1 MLSRRSLIRGIVG
14 GAGHLQFGYRGSVSS
29 RSDQPLGCALP
40 TRRRTPATVRAEPF
54 STPLP
59 IPPTVRPG
67 TDPIVL
73 PVTWTAV
80 SLLPGAT
87 TTMLT
92 FGGSFPGPTVIA
104 RPGQVVDIDVVNEL
118 DEPAVLHLHGAHVA
132 AVHDGHVRDL
142 VPAGGQRR
150 YTFDNAQRAAHLW
163 YHDHLLMRTAE
174 RVYRGLAGSY
184 LLIDPAH
191 DGLGLP
197 NGDERDIPV
206 TLTDKTFDADGQ
218 LVYDPVGHTGFLGDV
233 VLVNGVDRPVLT
245 VEPGLLRLRILNA
258 SNARPYRLGR
268 ADGVPL
274 VQVGTDGGLLAAPAS
289 RGEVEVWPSERIDL
303 LLDLSRMGD
312 GDRVVIVDAGV
323 GDLMAVDVTGGP
335 AEPAILPTSL
345 GPAPA
350 LDPPEVVRT
359 ITLDEHGG
367 RFLLNGHGF
376 DDAVRDVYARL
387 GAVERWRLVNTT
399 SFGHPI
405 HLHLVS
411 FLVRQRTSSGVAL
424 PLRPED
430 EGWKDTVLVRAFE
443 TVELDARFAD
453 HLGDFMYHCHV
464 LEHEDHD
471 MMSQFRVVDLGR
483 IAGSNRV
490 RTAAAV
496 SAHGGGTGGTVVVA
510 SGLEWAGAL
519 AGAALADALALVL
532 GESLDEAA
540 EEELRRRGPD
550 RIVVAGSTGQV
561 SAAIEGVLAGIAP
574 TSRVDAD
581 DPVELAAGVARTLA
595 DRADRVVVATAD
607 RFPDALAA
615 GVLGI
620 PVLLTIPTALSATC
634 RQAIADLGASSVVIA
649 GGPAAVSE
657 DVAAELTGQ
666 GLAVT
671 RVAGPDRI
679 ATAAAFARTVGLRTT
694 AYAAS
699 ATRFP
704 DALSAGIAARRDGM
718 LVLVDDTGATAVT
731 DQLLAD
737 AQVDRIRIV
746 GGEAAVGLAAEAMLA
761 AHL

>member
-1 MLSRRSLIRGIVG
+1 
-14 GAGHLQFGYRGSVSS
+14 
-29 RSDQPLGCALP
+29 
-40 TRRRTPATVRAEPF
+40 
-54 STPLP
+54 
-59 IPPTVRPG
+59 
-67 TDPIVL
+67 
-73 PVTWTAV
+73 
-80 SLLPGAT
+80 
-87 TTMLT
+87 
-92 FGGSFPGPTVIA
+92 
-104 RPGQVVDIDVVNEL
+104 
-118 DEPAVLHLHGAHVA
+118 
-132 AVHDGHVRDL
+132 
-142 VPAGGQRR
+142 
-150 YTFDNAQRAAHLW
+150 
-163 YHDHLLMRTAE
+163 MRTAE

-274 VQVGTDGGLLAAPAS
+274 VQVGTDGGLLAAPAT
-289 RGEVEVWPSERIDL
+289 RGEVEVWPSERVDL
-303 LLDLSRMGD
+303 LLDLSRRGD

-350 LDPPEVVRT
+350 LYPPEVVRT

-376 DDAVRDVYARL
+376 DDAIRDVYARL

-424 PLRPED
+424 HLRPED

-496 SAHGGGTGGTVVVA
+496 SAHGGAKGGTVVVA

-532 GESLDEAA
+532 GEALDEVA

-574 TSRVDAD
+574 TSRVDVD

-620 PVLLTIPTALSATC
+620 PVLLTAPTALSATC
-634 RQAIADLGASSVVIA
+634 RQAIVDLGASSVVIA

-679 ATAAAFARTVGLRTT
+679 ATAAAFARTAGLRTT

-746 GGEAAVGLAAEAMLA
+746 GGEAAVGLAAEATLA

>member
-1 MLSRRSLIRGIVG
+1 M
-14 GAGHLQFGYRGSVSS
+14 
-29 RSDQPLGCALP
+29 
-40 TRRRTPATVRAEPF
+40 RAEPF

-73 PVTWTAV
+73 PVTRTAV

-274 VQVGTDGGLLAAPAS
+274 VQVGTDGGLLAAPAT
-289 RGEVEVWPSERIDL
+289 RGEVEVWPSERVDL
-303 LLDLSRMGD
+303 LLDLSRRGD

-424 PLRPED
+424 HLRPED

-496 SAHGGGTGGTVVVA
+496 SAHGGAKGGTVVVA

-519 AGAALADALALVL
+519 AGAALADALALV
-532 GESLDEAA
+532 
-540 EEELRRRGPD
+540 
-550 RIVVAGSTGQV
+550 
-561 SAAIEGVLAGIAP
+561 
-574 TSRVDAD
+574 
-581 DPVELAAGVARTLA
+581 
-595 DRADRVVVATAD
+595 
-607 RFPDALAA
+607 
-615 GVLGI
+615 
-620 PVLLTIPTALSATC
+620 
-634 RQAIADLGASSVVIA
+634 
-649 GGPAAVSE
+649 
-657 DVAAELTGQ
+657 
-666 GLAVT
+666 
-671 RVAGPDRI
+671 
-679 ATAAAFARTVGLRTT
+679 
-694 AYAAS
+694 
-699 ATRFP
+699 
-704 DALSAGIAARRDGM
+704 
-718 LVLVDDTGATAVT
+718 
-731 DQLLAD
+731 
-737 AQVDRIRIV
+737 
-746 GGEAAVGLAAEAMLA
+746 
-761 AHL
+761 